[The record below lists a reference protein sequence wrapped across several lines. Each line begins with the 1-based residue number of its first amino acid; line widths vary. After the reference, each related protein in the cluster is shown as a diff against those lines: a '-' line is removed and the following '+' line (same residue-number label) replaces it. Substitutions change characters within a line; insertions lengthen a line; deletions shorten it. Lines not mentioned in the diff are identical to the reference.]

1 MLNMPGIE
9 RKNLNKLDNLYKKKE
24 NPNLIKYKN
33 AETYLFKEKKEKSLY
48 PEEMNNN
55 NKSYNNLFN
64 NSSHNDLGIIKNKKY
79 IDNPTY
85 RLKQNTSDK
94 PTILDPKKV
103 NLYEE
108 KNLNNI
114 YNDINLK
121 KNIQKI
127 DTKKIA
133 FVGIKGKKSKLLF
146 YENKNGLICNNNNIN
161 TAEKKLNLKP
171 IFEIK
176 EKHSNGRNRRQLNQI
191 NLINKNF
198 SSLELRP
205 KNNSITQNDSTTN
218 EGRMIILHIHNKMTD
233 NNVNINE
240 IKEARNKST
249 NRTHIKEKNNIQIN
263 QKLNEKHIT
272 KNKIQSKQ
280 VIDAIKPNSDN
291 ADNLNLKEKYKNLSS
306 KEKAYFILTQ
316 SNVLQLSERIIFSR
330 ATKNLRSLIPIKEIM
345 KCNEIFLKEKFKQ
358 TNLDLISYNKQIE
371 KPFSPSKTADI
382 SLNIIKNG
390 DEDIFKD
397 FFTYYKNVDES
408 EQKCYQIYIS
418 ILYILLG
425 EDLSQINYEKID
437 SKLLYEK
444 LILKGYDY
452 FKDYLYDNFIKKP
465 NDIMKNEKYM
475 DDFCK
480 LFINLPELIKIS
492 GINKSNKFMCFIYF
506 LLKEI
511 NDYWNNL
518 KKLIDIKNKT
528 QSYLDFLKGKC
539 QI

>member
-1 MLNMPGIE
+1 MINMPGIE
-9 RKNLNKLDNLYKKKE
+9 RKNINKFEYLSNKKE
-24 NPNLIKYKN
+24 KPNLIKYKN
-33 AETYLFKEKKEKSLY
+33 TETNLFKEKKEKNIY
-48 PEEMNNN
+48 PEQMTNN

-64 NSSHNDLGIIKNKKY
+64 NSSHNDLENIQNKKY
-79 IDNPTY
+79 IENATF
-85 RLKQNTSDK
+85 RLNQNTSDK
-94 PTILDPKKV
+94 PTILNQKKV
-103 NLYEE
+103 NLYDD
-108 KNLNNI
+108 KNINNI
-114 YNDINLK
+114 YNDINMK

-127 DTKKIA
+127 GTKKIS
-133 FVGIKGKKSKLLF
+133 FIGIKGKRSKLLF
-146 YENKNGLICNNNNIN
+146 YENKNGFVFNNNIN
-161 TAEKKLNLKP
+161 ITEKKVNLKP
-171 IFEIK
+171 IIEIK
-176 EKHSNGRNRRQLNQI
+176 EKHYNGRNKRQLNKI
-191 NLINKNF
+191 NLVNKNF

-205 KNNSITQNDSTTN
+205 KNNSLTQNDAITN
-218 EGRMIILHIHNKMTD
+218 DRNIILNIQKNIED
-233 NNVNINE
+233 NNININE
-240 IKEARNKST
+240 IKETRNKST
-249 NRTHIKEKNNIQIN
+249 NGTHNKEKNNIQIN

-280 VIDAIKPNSDN
+280 IIDAINPNSDIAN
-291 ADNLNLKEKYKNLSS
+291 ILNLKEKFKSLTS

-316 SNVLQLSERIIFSR
+316 SNILQLSERIIFSR
-330 ATKNLRSLIPIKEIM
+330 ATENLRSLISIKEIIN
-345 KCNEIFLKEKFKQ
+345 CNEIFIKEKLKHI
-358 TNLDLISYNKQIE
+358 NLNLISYNKQIE
-371 KPFSPSKTADI
+371 KQFHPSKTADI

-408 EQKCYQIYIS
+408 EQKCYQTYIS
-418 ILYILLG
+418 LLFILLG
-425 EDLSQINYEKID
+425 EDLSQINYENIN

-444 LILKGYDY
+444 LKLKGYNY

-475 DDFCK
+475 DDFSK
-480 LFINLPELIKIS
+480 FFISLPELIRVS

-528 QSYLDFLKGKC
+528 QSYFDFLKRKY